1 MRIYTFHM
9 IPGATALGDAVA
21 VKEGFSWLA
30 FLFDLFWVLYHG
42 LWLWAAA
49 IVAVW
54 VLLDLA
60 AYYGVIDSLT
70 LTIAMIGFKLWIG
83 FSGNDWRRNKLDR
96 AGYLLAGIAAGR
108 DREAADQ
115 RFYDSAFAQRAAT
128 RARSATAQT

>member
-21 VKEGFSWLA
+21 VKEGFNWLA
-30 FLFDLFWVLYHG
+30 FLFDILWVLYHL

-70 LTIAMIGFKLWIG
+70 LTVAMIGFKIWIG
-83 FSGNDWRRNKLDR
+83 FSGNDWRRRKLDG

-108 DREAADQ
+108 DQEAADQ
-115 RFYDSAFAQRAAT
+115 RFYDSVLTRRAA
-128 RARSATAQT
+128 AGGP

>member
-9 IPGATALGDAVA
+9 IPGATTLGDAVA
-21 VKEGFSWLA
+21 VKEGFSWFA
-30 FLFDLFWVLYHG
+30 FLFDILWVLYHR

-60 AYYGVIDSLT
+60 ALYGVIDSQT
-70 LTIAMIGFKLWIG
+70 LTVAIIGFKVWIG

-108 DREAADQ
+108 DQETADQ
-115 RFYDSAFAQRAAT
+115 RFYDSVLTRRAA
-128 RARSATAQT
+128 ANGP